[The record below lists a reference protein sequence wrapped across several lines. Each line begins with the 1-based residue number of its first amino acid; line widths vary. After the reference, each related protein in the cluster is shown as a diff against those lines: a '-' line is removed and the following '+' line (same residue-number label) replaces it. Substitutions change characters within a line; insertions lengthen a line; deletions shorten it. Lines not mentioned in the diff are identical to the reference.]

1 MALAGISIEKAVVGL
16 GSCQPFLFGF
26 FSQIDAGQML
36 HSEIENNNRWRKEQV
51 YAKSKHI

>member
-26 FSQIDAGQML
+26 FSQIDAGQVL